1 MAALGVVQLQRLR
14 HLQQKRFGDLNVAPL
29 LEPRVPGETNA
40 GERGHF
46 LPTQAGRAPT
56 AGRGQPYIDRRQLLS
71 VMGQKGGKIAAR
83 ACKRAAGQKRRL

>member
-1 MAALGVVQLQRLR
+1 VRQQEQMAALGVVQLQRLR

-46 LPTQAGRAPT
+46 LPT